1 MIFMVKICL
10 HQIMI
15 IIIKAAAV
23 VIALFAIS
31 ENIKMKYTEQNND
44 RKTFKK
50 LLKQKISPEQWKWNF
65 TKAASN

>member
-50 LLKQKISPEQWKWNF
+50 LLKQKISPEQ
-65 TKAASN
+65 